1 MLTLED
7 FEPIATGEF
16 QELKL
21 NAPVFQAGDI
31 NVCRKFYEYNKE
43 ILIDPV
49 FVRNRNYCMI
59 IAKNETEDE
68 NLTFID

>member
-43 ILIDPV
+43 LLIDPV
-49 FVRNRNYCMI
+49 FVRNIDYCMI
-59 IAKNETEDE
+59 ISKNEPEGE
-68 NLTFID
+68 NLTYID

>member
-49 FVRNRNYCMI
+49 FVRNRNY
-59 IAKNETEDE
+59 A
-68 NLTFID
+68 

>member
-7 FEPIATGEF
+7 FESIATGKF
-16 QELKL
+16 QQLKL
-21 NAPVFQAGDI
+21 NSPVFQAGDI

-49 FVRNRNYCMI
+49 FVRNRDYCMI
-59 IAKNETEDE
+59 IAKNEREDE